1 MCQSAGLGYPL
12 TSITSHLSRKKQ
24 EVCILVNYHTFVA
37 KLHDMIIQIHNF
49 IWSHNSQNVWHFSVM
64 LAIKMKS
71 STKLC
76 KGAPSK
82 FILYHL
88 TGYGTL
94 IFLSCHHGIYF
105 YCILMHLLITWAGL
119 RDRKRGWTGV
129 RRTAVSTE
137 KQDALFPSGTSA

>member
-1 MCQSAGLGYPL
+1 MESQ
-12 TSITSHLSRKKQ
+12 ITS
-24 EVCILVNYHTFVA
+24 
-37 KLHDMIIQIHNF
+37 NF
-49 IWSHNSQNVWHFSVM
+49 GISVM

-94 IFLSCHHGIYF
+94 IFLPRHNGIYF
-105 YCILMHLLITWAGL
+105 YCILMHLITTWAGG

-129 RRTAVSTE
+129 RWTAVATE
-137 KQDALFPSGTSA
+137 KQDVLFPSCTSA